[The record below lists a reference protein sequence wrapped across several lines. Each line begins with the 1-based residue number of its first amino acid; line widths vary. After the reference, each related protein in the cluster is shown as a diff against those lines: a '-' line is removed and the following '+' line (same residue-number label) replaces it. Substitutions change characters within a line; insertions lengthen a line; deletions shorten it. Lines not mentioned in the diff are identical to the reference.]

1 MKALRYYGP
10 GDIRIEETP
19 APELRA
25 GELMV
30 QVRSAGLC
38 ATDVKTFQ
46 RGHPKIQPGSV
57 LGHEIAGIISEVN
70 QADGWQVGDRV
81 AVAPYAPCLDC
92 PQCQQKS
99 YSTCDRLME
108 EGIDPGGFSEYVRV
122 SKRIV
127 KQGLVRL
134 PDDISFSMGALAEP
148 IACCLHG
155 LEVLRL
161 RAEDTLLIIGD
172 GTMGLLQAL
181 LAKKMGVRKII
192 LTGLI
197 PDRLGK
203 ARAIADVVI
212 DVGRQ
217 SLTEELRK
225 VAPSGADKMM
235 VSVGDPRVVESS
247 MQYVGRS
254 AIVNIYAGMP
264 KGQMMSLDP
273 NLIHYNE
280 VSLVGTFGFAPHHFR
295 QAVGLLD
302 SMRVDLKQI
311 ISGTVSMELISTAL
325 MDMAEY
331 RGIKYLVEF
340 PAQPWGGV

>member
-19 APELRA
+19 VPELRA
-25 GELMV
+25 GEVMV

-57 LGHEIAGIISEVN
+57 IGHEISGVISEVN
-70 QADGWQVGDRV
+70 LADGWQVGDRV
-81 AVAPYAPCLDC
+81 AVAPYAPCLEC
-92 PQCQQKS
+92 PQCLRKS
-99 YSTCDRLME
+99 YSTCDRLMD
-108 EGIDPGGFSEYVRV
+108 EGIDPGGFSEIVRV

-127 KQGLVRL
+127 AQDLVRL
-134 PDDISFSMGALAEP
+134 PDDISFALGSLSEP
-148 IACCLHG
+148 IACCIHG

-161 RAEDTLLIIGD
+161 RPDDTLLIIGD

-181 LAKKMGVRKII
+181 LARKMGVQKII
-192 LTGLI
+192 LTGMI
-197 PDRLGK
+197 PDRLAK

-212 DVGRQ
+212 DAGRQ
-217 SLTEELRK
+217 DLTEELRK
-225 VAPSGADKMM
+225 AAPAGADKMM
-235 VSVGDPRVVESS
+235 VAVGDTRVVESS
-247 MQYVGRS
+247 MQYVGKGG
-254 AIVNIYAGMP
+254 IVNIYAGMP

-280 VSLVGTFGFAPHHFR
+280 VSLVGTFGFAPHHFH
-295 QAVGLLD
+295 QAVGLLG
-302 SMRVDLKQI
+302 SMRVELEQI
-311 ISGTVSMELISTAL
+311 ISGTVTMENISTAL

-340 PAQPWGGV
+340 PA